1 MSGYTI
7 EEKYEIASLENF
19 YFRISKIITTSIKT
33 HLNHM
38 QKKFIAKEFGKNS
51 LSFQRPAMYLIS
63 LEDGEV
69 KAEMPITTANDYL
82 AYSFLMFREV
92 SGSQAYDFQPN
103 FIVSFKSRSKTA
115 YSKPDLLNSFKYNV
129 NSEQIQAFI
138 NTNKNTKAPN
148 KEAVSILKED
158 KTEVEGILKNI
169 FKLFVD
175 DCNLLEKVSD
185 KNIKLVCKDFSNY
198 SIPDNFLE
206 FFICLETFYLAQT
219 VFCPSI
225 SQDDI

>member
-1 MSGYTI
+1 
-7 EEKYEIASLENF
+7 
-19 YFRISKIITTSIKT
+19 
-33 HLNHM
+33 
-38 QKKFIAKEFGKNS
+38 
-51 LSFQRPAMYLIS
+51 
-63 LEDGEV
+63 
-69 KAEMPITTANDYL
+69 
-82 AYSFLMFREV
+82 MFREV

-115 YSKPDLLNSFKYNV
+115 YSKPDLLNTFKYNV

>member
-1 MSGYTI
+1 
-7 EEKYEIASLENF
+7 
-19 YFRISKIITTSIKT
+19 
-33 HLNHM
+33 M
-38 QKKFIAKEFGKNS
+38 QKKFIAKEFGENS

-115 YSKPDLLNSFKYNV
+115 YSKPDLLNTFKYNV

>member
-38 QKKFIAKEFGKNS
+38 QKKFIAKEFGENS

-115 YSKPDLLNSFKYNV
+115 YSKPDLLNTFKYNV

>member
-1 MSGYTI
+1 MSGYTV

-19 YFRISKIITTSIKT
+19 YFQISKIITTSIKT

-115 YSKPDLLNSFKYNV
+115 YSKPDLLNTFKYNV